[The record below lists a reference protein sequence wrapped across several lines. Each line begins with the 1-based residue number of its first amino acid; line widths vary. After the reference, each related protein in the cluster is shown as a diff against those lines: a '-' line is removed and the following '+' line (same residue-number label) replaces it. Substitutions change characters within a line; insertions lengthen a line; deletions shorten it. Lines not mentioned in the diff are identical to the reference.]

1 MGFFDLFRKKRKARP
16 RRRKQSRFSTAKL
29 KQSFEKARV
38 DIDVLQAQTQTT
50 NALLEQHSK
59 ELSEHKGI
67 IEQHSARLSTL
78 EQAVNCQPA
87 NLRLTWNS
95 QANRP
100 DQASSQATAAT
111 SGNLPL
117 PQKLDVDCFS
127 EQEKRIMAVFFQNQG
142 MALSYIDIA
151 RALNKSPYTIKNQMR
166 QMRLKADLFDRTVGD
181 QSRNRFK
188 LKAGLKIE
196 KYINISD
203 GANQSISLV
212 D

>member
-16 RRRKQSRFSTAKL
+16 RMRRQSRTSAAKL

-38 DIDVLQAQTQTT
+38 DIDALQARTQTT

-67 IEQHSARLSTL
+67 IEQHSVKLSTL
-78 EQAVNCQPA
+78 EQAVNWQPS
-87 NLRLTWNS
+87 NRRLALNS
-95 QANRP
+95 QPNRP
-100 DQASSQATAAT
+100 DQASNPLPAAT
-111 SGNLPL
+111 PGNLPL

-127 EQEKRIMAVFFQNQG
+127 EQEKRILAVFFQNQG
-142 MALSYIDIA
+142 MTLSYIDIA

-188 LKAGLKIE
+188 LKDGLRIE
-196 KYINISD
+196 KYLNVS
-203 GANQSISLV
+203 
-212 D
+212 

>member
-1 MGFFDLFRKKRKARP
+1 MGFFDLFRKKRKAYSRK
-16 RRRKQSRFSTAKL
+16 RRKSNASATKL
-29 KQSFEKARV
+29 KQSFEKVRV
-38 DIDVLQAQTQTT
+38 DIDALQAQTQTI

-78 EQAVNCQPA
+78 EQAVNWQPA

-95 QANRP
+95 QGNRP

-111 SGNLPL
+111 PGNLPL
-117 PQKLDVDCFS
+117 PQKLDVDYFS

-142 MALSYIDIA
+142 MALSYTDIA
-151 RALNKSPYTIKNQMR
+151 MALNKSPYTVKNQIR

-181 QSRNRFK
+181 EGRNRFK

>member
-1 MGFFDLFRKKRKARP
+1 MTSA
-16 RRRKQSRFSTAKL
+16 AKL

-38 DIDVLQAQTQTT
+38 DIDALQAWTQTT

-78 EQAVNCQPA
+78 EQAVNWQTA

-95 QANRP
+95 QASRP

-111 SGNLPL
+111 QGNLQS

-127 EQEKRIMAVFFQNQG
+127 EQEKRILAVFFQNQG
-142 MALSYIDIA
+142 MALSYTDIA

-188 LKAGLKIE
+188 LKDGLRIE
-196 KYINISD
+196 KYLNVS
-203 GANQSISLV
+203 
-212 D
+212 

>member
-1 MGFFDLFRKKRKARP
+1 MRKHSKT
-16 RRRKQSRFSTAKL
+16 SVTKL
-29 KQSFEKARV
+29 RHAFEKARV
-38 DIDVLQAQTQTT
+38 DIDVLHAQTQET
-50 NALLEQHSK
+50 NELLEQHSK

-67 IEQHSARLSTL
+67 IEQHSERLSTL
-78 EQAVNCQPA
+78 EQAVNQQPA

-100 DQASSQATAAT
+100 DQASSQATAVT
-111 SGNLPL
+111 QGNLQS

-142 MALSYIDIA
+142 MALSYTDIA
-151 RALNKSPYTIKNQMR
+151 RALNKSPYTVKNQMR

-188 LKAGLKIE
+188 LKDGLRIE
-196 KYINISD
+196 KYLNVS
-203 GANQSISLV
+203 
-212 D
+212 